1 MTVIGVLNPQE
12 PLPSIDSKYAAVEG
26 MEVPI
31 DLDEDSWTVDYF
43 ILFFHSGAHDP
54 VATSILKS
62 LVKKQKLLE
71 CKVVGVSIDT
81 TTTLFDWL
89 DSEPE
94 LAECKVPLIS
104 DKAQTISRQLGV
116 LLQESGQD
124 HTGAGFSANSVFII
138 DHVDRVR
145 YHCVLDSRVAFNIE
159 EVVRVMRA
167 LRTTDG
173 GGKLA
178 MAGFSKENDAVNNEI
193 RAIENFY
200 GRKYGGEV
208 DDNVEEIQPTTD
220 ADEKV
225 IKENDE
231 VNQAISPSLNQDK
244 EGIKND
250 ESKENGGNADDEREE
265 KNEIAVKENVSKE
278 TAKDKKNYDG
288 DIEEN

>member
-1 MTVIGVLNPQE
+1 MTIIGVLNPQE
-12 PLPSIDSKYAAVEG
+12 PLPLIESKYAVVEG

-31 DLDEDSWTVDYF
+31 DLDEDSWAIDYF

-54 VATSILKS
+54 VATSVLKS
-62 LVKKQKLLE
+62 LVKKQDILE

-89 DSEPE
+89 YSEPE

-138 DHVDRVR
+138 DSIDRVR

-159 EVVRVMRA
+159 EVLRVVRA
-167 LRTTDG
+167 LRVTDD

-178 MAGFSKENDAVNNEI
+178 MAGFKKEEDAVNNEI
-193 RAIENFY
+193 RAIKNFY
-200 GRKYGGEV
+200 GTKFGAEV
-208 DDNVEEIQPTTD
+208 DDNFCLKLVT
-220 ADEKV
+220 
-225 IKENDE
+225 
-231 VNQAISPSLNQDK
+231 S
-244 EGIKND
+244 
-250 ESKENGGNADDEREE
+250 
-265 KNEIAVKENVSKE
+265 
-278 TAKDKKNYDG
+278 
-288 DIEEN
+288 